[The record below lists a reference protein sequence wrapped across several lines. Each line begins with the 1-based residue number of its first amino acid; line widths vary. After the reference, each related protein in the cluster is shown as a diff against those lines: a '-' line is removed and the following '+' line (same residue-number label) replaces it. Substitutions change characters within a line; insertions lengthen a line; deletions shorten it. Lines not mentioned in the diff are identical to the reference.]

1 MTKSSFAGCINAAS
15 RVLEAHDAF
24 VSPANFRSKEYEA
37 ALLKA
42 KGAYRGAFI
51 KMTTHKA
58 DAKREIA
65 IGALTADDISQ
76 LYKLARKIAWPL
88 LGLGTVAGIINELQI
103 EQPTGASIAEI
114 EDVAKAVNVL
124 DRPCSAMNALCRD
137 GLEHILSNLQMGKYS
152 KSSLFTRLF
161 SRKSSTVSMDGE
173 AARAIGTDA
182 FLTRFDSGLAAFKD
196 QRTNDLE
203 QFYDENHVTPRRGL
217 FLVLF
222 VEFLIYATA
231 QEIRALI
238 LFTDGLRTNGALSRK
253 QFILPRMKLLRKR
266 IGKLFSR
273 HQTEDIVGEEY
284 PIDEG
289 TVFTEAFTGRVNRI
303 FIEFKLLTVETAAQ
317 PTVSSP
323 ILQAVFKSLAA
334 VGNFFASPYSQ
345 FGLRAAYAT
354 VAGTLPA
361 FFSGSY
367 AFFIQYRGVW
377 ITITVVIAMSPTTGA
392 SIYGLFKRLL
402 GTIVGGVLA
411 MVVWYIVDGHIPGVI
426 VFSLVVGTFRN
437 GLCLNNPI
445 NSRLL
450 FPHARFPS
458 GLRNPLLLLII
469 DSPHSQ
475 FYYHFP
481 LDSCLWSRGSHCF
494 LTILIA
500 GCENRQRHHPIHR
513 SRVLAGIQAR
523 SLSNPGYLPRRRSCV
538 HLYYFPVSSD
548 LTKYSPPRCCT
559 TIPSSFPHVWS
570 NANKA
575 GISCAL

>member
-1 MTKSSFAGCINAAS
+1 MTKSSFAGCINATS
-15 RVLEAHDAF
+15 KVLEAHDTF

-51 KMTTHKA
+51 KMTTHKT

-65 IGALTADDISQ
+65 IGALTAEDISQ

-103 EQPTGASIAEI
+103 GQQTGGSIAEI
-114 EDVAKAVNVL
+114 EAEDVAKAVNIL

-137 GLEHILSNLQMGKYS
+137 GLEHILCNLQMGKYS
-152 KSSLFTRLF
+152 KPSLLTRLF
-161 SRKSSTVSMDGE
+161 SRKSSAVPVDGE

-266 IGKLFSR
+266 IDKLFAR

-284 PIDEG
+284 PTDEG
-289 TVFTEAFTGRVNRI
+289 TVFTEAFTGRVHRI
-303 FIEFKLLTVETAAQ
+303 LIEFKSLTVETAAQ

-323 ILQAVFKSLAA
+323 ILQVVFKSLAA

-361 FFSGSY
+361 FFSSSY

-392 SIYGLFKRLL
+392 SIFGLFKRLL
-402 GTIVGGVLA
+402 GTIIGGVLA
-411 MVVWYIVDGHIPGVI
+411 MVLWYIVDGHIPGVI

-437 GLCLNNPI
+437 GI
-445 NSRLL
+445 RLIQ
-450 FPHARFPS
+450 
-458 GLRNPLLLLII
+458 LI
-469 DSPHSQ
+469 
-475 FYYHFP
+475 
-481 LDSCLWSRGSHCF
+481 LD
-494 LTILIA
+494 
-500 GCENRQRHHPIHR
+500 
-513 SRVLAGIQAR
+513 
-523 SLSNPGYLPRRRSCV
+523 
-538 HLYYFPVSSD
+538 YYFLMQDFRRVSGN
-548 LTKYSPPRCCT
+548 L
-559 TIPSSFPHVWS
+559 
-570 NANKA
+570 
-575 GISCAL
+575 